1 MSNYQLC
8 ILIWYIHDLVYDLH
22 YLIWLRRA
30 EGASVIV
37 AKLLKESH
45 ILTNIL
51 IYSDRAT
58 AYATISLNHKT
69 SLICKFYFLKIF
81 FKTVLITSNSLL
93 HTIKNFC
100 SILYICN
107 IIFFMKS
114 AFFSFFFFVFSS
126 TISCLFSKV
135 WCIRG
140 QRYI

>member
-69 SLICKFYFLKIF
+69 SLICKFYFFKIF

-107 IIFFMKS
+107 IFFMKS
-114 AFFSFFFFVFSS
+114 AFFSFFFLYSPVQLAVFSAKS
-126 TISCLFSKV
+126 DV
-135 WCIRG
+135 
-140 QRYI
+140 

>member
-58 AYATISLNHKT
+58 AYATISLNHKP

-114 AFFSFFFFVFSS
+114 AFFFFFFLYSPVQLAVFSAKS
-126 TISCLFSKV
+126 DV
-135 WCIRG
+135 
-140 QRYI
+140 